1 MNIVMVGAGYVGLVS
16 GSCFSE
22 LGHNVTVVDIDSN
35 KINSLKAGQ
44 IPFYEP
50 GLDKLVNKNS
60 NKTLFFSDKLTDV
73 INQSDVIFICVG
85 TPPKPTGQANMQY
98 VYEVAES
105 IGQNIDKETTVVTKS
120 TVPIGTAQKIKRI
133 IGKHYKGTFHVC
145 SCPEF
150 LREGTAIADFQNPDR
165 IVIGTKSPSAE
176 KLLLQ
181 IHEKLQCQKI
191 ITNVETAEM
200 IKYAANAFLATKIS
214 FINEI
219 ANVCENVG
227 ADVNQVAEG
236 MGLDKRIGRNFL
248 NAGIGYGGSCFP
260 KDIRAL
266 HHIAG
271 QNGYPFQLLKSVIEV
286 NNNQRWLF
294 YKRIKDTLKP
304 LAGKTIAVWG
314 LSFKPNTDDIRES
327 IAADLIEKLIEEE
340 ATIQVFDPEAMP
352 NFQKQFGDKVKYAF
366 NAEIAT
372 NQADALLIITEWD
385 EFKNIN
391 LDKIKQLMKTPII
404 FDGRNMYDQSTMK
417 QKGFEYYSIGR

>member
-1 MNIVMVGAGYVGLVS
+1 MVGAGYVGLVS